1 MKPNGGPVSLSD
13 QLAEIRKHLTDARGS
28 GLRRIAVAVHD
39 AVTDD
44 LKAYVSSTEGDDPFM
59 HYSAKLA
66 AVPSLTELAETA
78 KTRTLTAIPMEGERL
93 SLHQQR
99 LIQKGYRSSHT
110 VPFYRNGSLFGFVFY
125 DSDQEDFFSPV
136 LVHHLEIHTRLISML
151 VFKEL
156 SIVQNV
162 QSVIDTVREV
172 SRVRDSETAGHL
184 GRMAQYT
191 RLIAVEIAKDY
202 NLTDEFIEFLYQ
214 VAPLHDI
221 GKMGTAD
228 AILLKPGRLTED
240 EWEQM
245 KFHVFD
251 GAQIIES
258 MIKNF
263 DLMTSINVDVL
274 RNVVLF
280 HHEAMDGSGYPYG
293 LSGKDI
299 PLEARICAVA
309 DCFDA
314 LTSIRPYKARWSI
327 EKALNFISVEACEK
341 FDQDCVRALVAN
353 RGAIDQI
360 VETYQEDSI
369 G

>member
-1 MKPNGGPVSLSD
+1 MFAQGNISLNQ
-13 QLAEIRKHLTDARGS
+13 QLADIRQNLTDAQGS

-39 AVTDD
+39 KTTDD
-44 LKAYVSSTEGDDPFM
+44 LKAYVSSTDGEDPFM

-66 AVPSLTELAETA
+66 AVPSLSELA
-78 KTRTLTAIPMEGERL
+78 KSGQTRTLKAIPMEGERL
-93 SLHQQR
+93 SKHQEL
-99 LIQKGYRSSHT
+99 LIKKGYQSSYT
-110 VPFYRNGSLFGFVFY
+110 VPFFHNGELFGFVFY
-125 DSDQEDFFSPV
+125 DSDQLDFFSPI
-136 LVHHLEIHTRLISML
+136 LVHHLEIYTRLISM
-151 VFKEL
+151 VVQKEL
-156 SIVQNV
+156 STLQGV

-172 SRVRDSETAGHL
+172 SQVRDAETAGHL

-191 RLIAVEIAKDY
+191 RLIAIGIAPDY
-202 NLTDEFIEFLYQ
+202 GLNDEYIEFLYQ

-228 AILLKPGRLTED
+228 AILLKPGPLTPD
-240 EWEQM
+240 EWFEM
-245 KFHVFD
+245 KNHVFD

-263 DLMTSINVDVL
+263 DFATSINVDVL

-293 LSGKDI
+293 ISGAEI

-314 LTSIRPYKARWSI
+314 LTSIRPYKNRWLI
-327 EKALNFISVEACEK
+327 DDALNFLKEQSGQK
-341 FDQDCVRALVAN
+341 FDADCVSALLNN
-353 RGAIDQI
+353 RDQI
-360 VETYQEDSI
+360 ELIVQRYEEDDI